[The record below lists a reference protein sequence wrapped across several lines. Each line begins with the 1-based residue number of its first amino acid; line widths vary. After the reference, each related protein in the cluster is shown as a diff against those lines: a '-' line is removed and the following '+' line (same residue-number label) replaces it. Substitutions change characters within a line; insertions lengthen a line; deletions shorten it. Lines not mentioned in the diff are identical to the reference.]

1 MNEISIIREKLIQ
14 KMSILDELQKQQIET
29 IKEENLLYYN
39 EFVQQLNQEHTASIE
54 VKNQELEVLF
64 LKNQEI

>member
-39 EFVQQLNQEHTASIE
+39 EFVHQLNQEHTASIE